1 MVASRDVDGDAGT
14 KRAGATPNE
23 PWRRDAAEVAAR
35 LGTDVERGLP
45 AAGGLAARA
54 PRPEPP
60 RGRRTRARLAQAL
73 AQFASPLVYLLLGAV
88 AVFAAWIVEGADE
101 IPYEAIVIAAIL
113 LLNAGLGYVQERR
126 AEQAVAALQRMAAAT
141 AGVVRD
147 GEELRIPAAEV
158 VPGDVL
164 LLAEGDAVSADARLV
179 EAASLLV
186 AEASLTGESE
196 AVLKDPERLD
206 APAGLGDRLNMV
218 FDGTAVT
225 RGRGRAVVTAT
236 GMATEMG
243 RIARLLADTE
253 SGRTPLQREVDRIG
267 KALGIAVVVIA
278 AVVVGAILATAEVSD
293 ASDLVSVLL
302 VGVSLAVAAVP
313 EGASGRPLRRPRPRR
328 TGWPRGGRS

>member
-45 AAGGLAARA
+45 AAEAASRL
-54 PRPEPP
+54 
-60 RGRRTRARLAQAL
+60 ARLGPNLLEAAEQEPAWRKLL

-88 AVFAAWIVEGADE
+88 AVSLAAWIVEGADE

-147 GEELRIPAAEV
+147 GKELRIPAAEV

-164 LLAEGDAVSADARLV
+164 LLAE
-179 EAASLLV
+179 E
-186 AEASLTGESE
+186 
-196 AVLKDPERLD
+196 
-206 APAGLGDRLNMV
+206 
-218 FDGTAVT
+218 T
-225 RGRGRAVVTAT
+225 R
-236 GMATEMG
+236 
-243 RIARLLADTE
+243 
-253 SGRTPLQREVDRIG
+253 
-267 KALGIAVVVIA
+267 
-278 AVVVGAILATAEVSD
+278 
-293 ASDLVSVLL
+293 
-302 VGVSLAVAAVP
+302 
-313 EGASGRPLRRPRPRR
+313 
-328 TGWPRGGRS
+328 